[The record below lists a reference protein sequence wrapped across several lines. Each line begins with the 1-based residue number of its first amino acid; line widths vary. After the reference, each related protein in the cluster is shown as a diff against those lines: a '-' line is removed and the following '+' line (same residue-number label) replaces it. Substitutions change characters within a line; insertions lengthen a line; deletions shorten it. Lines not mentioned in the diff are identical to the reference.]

1 MIYVEPTYVSH
12 QAKGFAISGQKPR
25 LDFDDVAM
33 LKDKRILGLWKYFCL
48 QSRRRIGELFFKVYP
63 PETFLSIVERERAL
77 ARRIGYS
84 LSIVAVGLGD
94 QLSEHALKNE
104 VEQFAFLRVRSTDV
118 LGWIDQKTLG
128 IILPNT
134 PPEGARNVAEDI
146 LQPLA
151 RRMPPLTYV
160 VYHYPVEWFSHDKK
174 QVEQPIAGDGDIRF
188 DGEIISSKKEIKE
201 FDDFMPALERERS
214 LSYRVGFTLSFIVF
228 NLEDRYHN
236 LVLRKELEEI
246 VLQRVRAADIV
257 GWLDHMRLGIVMPNT
272 PGEGGK
278 KLAESICQNIT
289 HILPPPAYK
298 VYIYPTGGFPVWDD
312 YSQSSK
318 EQHDFA
324 EVVSR
329 DMPSRWVS
337 NQSVHGEYCLIYSH
351 PTAKHVGL
359 DRLNNIFIRPIPR
372 WKRTMDVVGA
382 FIGII
387 VFLPLMLWTAV
398 AIRLSSPGPVI
409 FKQKRAGRGGKPFD
423 LYKFRTMVV
432 GADELKTFLSIR
444 NEQTGPVFKISDDPR
459 VTRVGRF
466 LRKYSI
472 DELPQLMNVLQGDMT
487 LVGPRP
493 PTLDEVPRYD
503 QWHYQRLEVT
513 PGLSCIWQVSGRNE
527 IAFEDWVRMDICY
540 KNASSFRND
549 LKILLHTL
557 PAVVSGR
564 GAY

>member
-1 MIYVEPTYVSH
+1 
-12 QAKGFAISGQKPR
+12 
-25 LDFDDVAM
+25 M
-33 LKDKRILGLWKYFCL
+33 LKDKRILGLWEYFGL

-63 PETFLSIVERERAL
+63 PQDFLSIVERERAL
-77 ARRIGYS
+77 ARRVGYA
-84 LSIVAVGLGD
+84 LSILAFKLGNGLR
-94 QLSEHALKNE
+94 EHALKNE
-104 VEQFAFLRVRSTDV
+104 VAQIAFLRVRSTDV

-128 IILPNT
+128 VILPDT

-146 LQPLA
+146 LRPLA
-151 RRMPPLTYV
+151 QQMQPLTYV
-160 VYHYPVEWFSHDKK
+160 VYHYPVAWLSHDKE
-174 QVEQPIAGDGDIRF
+174 QVGQPSSGEVDIEFEGRIF
-188 DGEIISSKKEIKE
+188 GSKKEIKE
-201 FDDFMPALERERS
+201 FDDFIPALERERS

-236 LVLRKELEEI
+236 SILRKELEEI

-272 PGEGGK
+272 HGEGGM
-278 KLAESICQNIT
+278 KLAESICQNIA

-298 VYIYPTGGFPVWDD
+298 VYIYPTGGFPVWED
-312 YSQSSK
+312 YGQCSK
-318 EQHDFA
+318 EPYELPEGVSKDFPNL
-324 EVVSR
+324 EVG
-329 DMPSRWVS
+329 
-337 NQSVHGEYCLIYSH
+337 NQSAHGEYCLIYSH
-351 PTAKHVGL
+351 PTAKHAGL
-359 DRLNNIFIRPIPR
+359 DRLNNIFIRPIPH

-387 VFLPLMLWTAV
+387 LFLPLMLWAAF
-398 AIRLSSPGPVI
+398 AIKLSSPGPVI

-432 GADELKTFLSIR
+432 GADELRTFLSIR
-444 NEQTGPVFKISDDPR
+444 NEQTGPVFKIRNDPR

-503 QWHYQRLEVT
+503 QWHYQRLEIT
-513 PGLSCIWQVSGRNE
+513 PGLSCIWQVSGRSE
-527 IAFEDWVRMDICY
+527 IAFENWVRMDICY

-549 LKILLHTL
+549 LRILLHTL

-564 GAY
+564 GAH